1 MTDRSESDRLQQ
13 ESWIQRTVR
22 RPEIGAFVVMLI
34 IIVALAM
41 ASDGKSFNALGL
53 KNNVAIIAQLGI
65 IATGAALLMIAGE
78 FDLSIGPMIAFAG
91 MSIAVMLKWGLP
103 FGLGEATPLLA
114 FLITLVMTLAFG
126 WLIGTIVV
134 KSGLSSFIVTLAFWF
149 FLRGLTE
156 VCFRLINQNT
166 NVSGLPD
173 FKKESWFAEQ
183 MGGEVFSWFFDAWYW
198 IGTKASAGLE
208 FTSDMTK
215 SEKIDF
221 INYLS
226 FLNINR
232 KMEQWVTGFD
242 ARLLWF
248 IIIAGAAWYV
258 LARTQLGSW
267 IYATGDN
274 KESARANGVPVNRV
288 KVGLFMFSAF
298 CATIFATCQ
307 VFDTNS
313 SDAAKGMFKELE
325 AIAIAVVGGILMT
338 GGFGT
343 IIGVVF
349 GAITFGL
356 VANAV
361 FFIPWIDGAWFR
373 VFVGTVLLLAVFANE
388 RIRKRIT
395 GGISVSYTHLTLPT
409 ILRV

>member
-1 MTDRSESDRLQQ
+1 MSERSESDRLQR
-13 ESWIQRTVR
+13 ESWLQRMLR
-22 RPEIGAFVVMLI
+22 RPEIGSFVVMI
-34 IIVALAM
+34 IIILALAF
-41 ASDGKSFNALGL
+41 ASNGKA
-53 KNNVAIIAQLGI
+53 AI
-65 IATGAALLMIAGE
+65 M
-78 FDLSIGPMIAFAG
+78 M
-91 MSIAVMLKWGLP
+91 KWGLP
-103 FGLGEATPLLA
+103 FGLGEATPFLA
-114 FLITLVMTLAFG
+114 FLITLCMTLAFG
-126 WLIGTIVV
+126 WLIGNIVV
-134 KSGLSSFIVTLAFWF
+134 RSGLSSFIVTLAFWF

-183 MGGEVFSWFFDAWYW
+183 MGGEVFGWFFDAWYW
-198 IGTKASAGLE
+198 IGTKVSAGAE
-208 FTSDMTK
+208 FTAEMTK
-215 SEKIDF
+215 SEKLDM

-248 IIIAGAAWYV
+248 IMIAGAAWYV

-288 KVGLFMFSAF
+288 KIGLFMFSAF

-338 GGFGT
+338 GGFGS
-343 IIGVVF
+343 IVGVIF
-349 GAITFGL
+349 GAVTFGL

-373 VFVGTVLLLAVFANE
+373 VFVGTVLLAAVFANE

-395 GGISVSYTHLTLPT
+395 GGI
-409 ILRV
+409 

>member
-1 MTDRSESDRLQQ
+1 MTDRSESDRLQT
-13 ESWIQRTVR
+13 ENWFQRTVR
-22 RPEIGAFVVMLI
+22 RPEIGAFIVMMI
-34 IIVALAM
+34 IIVALAI
-41 ASDGKSFNALGL
+41 ASNGKAFNALGL
-53 KNNVAIIAQLGI
+53 KNNIAIIAQLGI

-91 MSIAVMLKWGLP
+91 MSIAIMMKWGLP
-103 FGLGEATPLLA
+103 FGLGEATPFLA
-114 FLITLVMTLAFG
+114 FLITLIMTLAFG

-134 KSGLSSFIVTLAFWF
+134 RSGLSSFIVTLAFWF

-183 MGGEVFSWFFDAWYW
+183 MGGEVFGWFFDAWYW
-198 IGTKASAGLE
+198 IGTKVSAGLE
-208 FTSDMTK
+208 FTADMTK
-215 SEKIDF
+215 SEKLDL

-343 IIGVVF
+343 IVGVVF
-349 GAITFGL
+349 GAVTFGL

-373 VFVGTVLLLAVFANE
+373 VFVGTVLLAAVFANE

-395 GGISVSYTHLTLPT
+395 GGI
-409 ILRV
+409 

>member
-13 ESWIQRTVR
+13 ENWFQRTVR
-22 RPEIGAFVVMLI
+22 RPEIGAFIVMMI

-41 ASDGKSFNALGL
+41 ASGGKAFNALGL

-91 MSIAVMLKWGLP
+91 MSIAIMLKWGLP
-103 FGLGEATPLLA
+103 FGLGEATPFLA

-183 MGGEVFSWFFDAWYW
+183 MGGEVFGWFFDAWHW
-198 IGTKASAGLE
+198 VGTKFAAGLE
-208 FTSDMTK
+208 FTGDMTK
-215 SEKIDF
+215 SEKIDL

-248 IIIAGAAWYV
+248 IIIAGVAWYV

-307 VFDTNS
+307 VLDTNS

-373 VFVGTVLLLAVFANE
+373 VFVGTVLLAAVFANE

-395 GGISVSYTHLTLPT
+395 GGI
-409 ILRV
+409 

>member
-1 MTDRSESDRLQQ
+1 MSERNESDRLQN
-13 ESWIQRTVR
+13 ESWIQRMMR
-22 RPEIGAFVVMLI
+22 RPEIGSFIVMI
-34 IIVALAM
+34 IIILALGL
-41 ASDGKSFNALGL
+41 ASEGKAFNALGL
-53 KNNVAIIAQLGI
+53 KNNIAIIAQLGI
-65 IATGAALLMIAGE
+65 IAIGAALLMIAGE

-91 MSIAVMLKWGLP
+91 MSMAIMLKWGLP
-103 FGLGEATPLLA
+103 FGLGEATPFTA
-114 FLITLVMTLAFG
+114 FAITMCMTLCFG

-134 KSGLSSFIVTLAFWF
+134 RSGLSSFIVTLAFWF

-183 MGGEVFSWFFDAWYW
+183 MGGEVFGWLYDAWFW
-198 IGTKASAGLE
+198 IGQKVAAGLE
-208 FTSDMTK
+208 FTAGMTK
-215 SEKIDF
+215 DEKIDL

-242 ARLLWF
+242 ARLFWF
-248 IIIAGAAWYV
+248 IIIAGVAWYV
-258 LARTQLGSW
+258 LAKTQIGNW

-298 CATIFATCQ
+298 CATIFAACQ

-338 GGFGT
+338 GGFGS
-343 IIGVVF
+343 IVGVIF
-349 GAITFGL
+349 GAVTFGL

-373 VFVGTVLLLAVFANE
+373 VFVGTVLLAAVFANE

-395 GGISVSYTHLTLPT
+395 GGI
-409 ILRV
+409 

>member
-103 FGLGEATPLLA
+103 FGLGEATPFVA

-395 GGISVSYTHLTLPT
+395 GGI
-409 ILRV
+409 

>member
-388 RIRKRIT
+388 HIRKRIT
-395 GGISVSYTHLTLPT
+395 GGI
-409 ILRV
+409 

>member
-1 MTDRSESDRLQQ
+1 MSERNESDRLQN
-13 ESWIQRTVR
+13 ESWIQRMMR
-22 RPEIGAFVVMLI
+22 RPEIGSFIVMI
-34 IIVALAM
+34 IIILALGL
-41 ASDGKSFNALGL
+41 ASEGKAFNALGL
-53 KNNVAIIAQLGI
+53 KNNIAIIAQLGI
-65 IATGAALLMIAGE
+65 IAVGAALLMIAGE

-91 MSIAVMLKWGLP
+91 MSMAIMLKWGLP
-103 FGLGEATPLLA
+103 FGLGEATPFTA
-114 FLITLVMTLAFG
+114 FAITMCMTLGFG

-134 KSGLSSFIVTLAFWF
+134 RSGLSSFIVTLAFWF

-183 MGGEVFSWFFDAWYW
+183 MGGEVFGWLYDAWFW
-198 IGTKASAGLE
+198 IGQKVAAGLE
-208 FTSDMTK
+208 FTAGMTK
-215 SEKIDF
+215 DQKIDL

-242 ARLLWF
+242 ARLFWF
-248 IIIAGAAWYV
+248 IIIAAVAWYV
-258 LARTQLGSW
+258 LAKTQIGNW

-298 CATIFATCQ
+298 CATIFAACQ

-338 GGFGT
+338 GGFGS
-343 IIGVVF
+343 IVGVIF
-349 GAITFGL
+349 GAVTFGL

-373 VFVGTVLLLAVFANE
+373 VFVGTVLLAAVFANE

-395 GGISVSYTHLTLPT
+395 GGI
-409 ILRV
+409 

>member
-1 MTDRSESDRLQQ
+1 MTDRSESDRLQK
-13 ESWIQRTVR
+13 ENWFQRTVR
-22 RPEIGAFVVMLI
+22 RPEIGAFIVMMI
-34 IIVALAM
+34 IIVALAI
-41 ASDGKSFNALGL
+41 ASNGKAFNALGL
-53 KNNVAIIAQLGI
+53 KNNIAIIAQLGI

-91 MSIAVMLKWGLP
+91 MSIAIMMKWGLP
-103 FGLGEATPLLA
+103 FGLGEATPFLA
-114 FLITLVMTLAFG
+114 FLITLIMTLAFG

-134 KSGLSSFIVTLAFWF
+134 RSGLSSFIVTLAFWF

-183 MGGEVFSWFFDAWYW
+183 MGGEVFGWFFDAWYW
-198 IGTKASAGLE
+198 IGTKVSAGLE
-208 FTSDMTK
+208 FTGDMTK
-215 SEKIDF
+215 SEKLDL

-298 CATIFATCQ
+298 CATIFASCQ

-373 VFVGTVLLLAVFANE
+373 VFVGTVLLAAVFANE

-395 GGISVSYTHLTLPT
+395 GGI
-409 ILRV
+409 

>member
-13 ESWIQRTVR
+13 ENWFQRTVR
-22 RPEIGAFVVMLI
+22 RPEIGAFIVMMI
-34 IIVALAM
+34 IIVALAI
-41 ASDGKSFNALGL
+41 ASNGKAFNALGL
-53 KNNVAIIAQLGI
+53 KNNIAIIAQLGI

-91 MSIAVMLKWGLP
+91 MSIAVMMKWGLP
-103 FGLGEATPLLA
+103 FGLGEATPFLA
-114 FLITLVMTLAFG
+114 FLITLIMTLAFG

-134 KSGLSSFIVTLAFWF
+134 RSGLSSFIVTLAFWF

-183 MGGEVFSWFFDAWYW
+183 MGGEVFGWFFDAWYW
-198 IGTKASAGLE
+198 IGTKLSAGLE
-208 FTSDMTK
+208 FTGDMTK
-215 SEKIDF
+215 SEKLDL
-221 INYLS
+221 INFLS

-343 IIGVVF
+343 IVGVVF
-349 GAITFGL
+349 GAVTFGL

-373 VFVGTVLLLAVFANE
+373 VFVGTVLLAAVFANE

-395 GGISVSYTHLTLPT
+395 GGI
-409 ILRV
+409 

>member
-13 ESWIQRTVR
+13 ENWFQRTVR
-22 RPEIGAFVVMLI
+22 RPEIGAFIVMMI

-41 ASDGKSFNALGL
+41 ASGGKAFNALGL

-91 MSIAVMLKWGLP
+91 MSIAIMLKWGLP
-103 FGLGEATPLLA
+103 FGLGEATPFLA

-183 MGGEVFSWFFDAWYW
+183 MGGEVFGWFFDAWHW
-198 IGTKASAGLE
+198 VGTKFAAGLE

-215 SEKIDF
+215 SEKIDL

-307 VFDTNS
+307 VLDTNS

-343 IIGVVF
+343 IVGVVF

-395 GGISVSYTHLTLPT
+395 GGI
-409 ILRV
+409 

>member
-1 MTDRSESDRLQQ
+1 MSERSESDRLQQ
-13 ESWIQRTVR
+13 ESWFQSMIR
-22 RPEIGAFVVMLI
+22 RPEIGSFIVMMI
-34 IIVALAM
+34 IIVSLGV
-41 ASDGKSFNALGL
+41 ASDGKAFNALGL

-65 IATGAALLMIAGE
+65 IAVGAALLMIAGE

-91 MSIAVMLKWGLP
+91 MSIAIMMKWGLP
-103 FGLGEATPLLA
+103 FGLGEATPFLA
-114 FLITLVMTLAFG
+114 FLITLMMTLAFG

-156 VCFRLINQNT
+156 VCFRLINLNT

-183 MGGEVFSWFFDAWYW
+183 MGGEVFGWLFDAWYW
-198 IGTKASAGLE
+198 IGQKIAAGVE
-208 FTSDMTK
+208 FTGEMTR
-215 SEKIDF
+215 SEKIDL

-248 IIIAGAAWYV
+248 IIIASVAWYV
-258 LARTQLGSW
+258 LAKTQIGSW

-288 KVGLFMFSAF
+288 KIGLFMFSAF

-338 GGFGT
+338 GGFGS
-343 IIGVVF
+343 ILGVVF
-349 GAITFGL
+349 GSVTFGL

-361 FFIPWIDGAWFR
+361 FFIPWIDGYWFR
-373 VFVGTVLLLAVFANE
+373 VFVGTVLLAAVFANE

-395 GGISVSYTHLTLPT
+395 GGI
-409 ILRV
+409 

>member
-13 ESWIQRTVR
+13 ENWFQRTVR
-22 RPEIGAFVVMLI
+22 RPEIGAFIVMMI

-103 FGLGEATPLLA
+103 FGLGEATPFVA

-258 LARTQLGSW
+258 LARTQIGSW

-395 GGISVSYTHLTLPT
+395 GGI
-409 ILRV
+409 

>member
-13 ESWIQRTVR
+13 ESWIQTTVR

-221 INYLS
+221 INFLS

-395 GGISVSYTHLTLPT
+395 GGI
-409 ILRV
+409 

>member
-1 MTDRSESDRLQQ
+1 MSERNESDRLQD
-13 ESWIQRTVR
+13 ESWIQRMMR
-22 RPEIGAFVVMLI
+22 RPEIGSFIVMI
-34 IIVALAM
+34 IIILALGL
-41 ASDGKSFNALGL
+41 ASEGKAFNALGL
-53 KNNVAIIAQLGI
+53 KNNIAIIAQLGI
-65 IATGAALLMIAGE
+65 IAVGAGLLMIAGE

-91 MSIAVMLKWGLP
+91 MSMAIMLKWGLP
-103 FGLGEATPLLA
+103 FGLGEATPFTA
-114 FLITLVMTLAFG
+114 FAITMCMTLGFG

-134 KSGLSSFIVTLAFWF
+134 RSGLSSFIVTLAFWF

-183 MGGEVFSWFFDAWYW
+183 MGGEVFGWLYDAWYW
-198 IGTKASAGLE
+198 IGQKIAAGVE
-208 FTSDMTK
+208 FTAGMTK
-215 SEKIDF
+215 DEKIDL

-248 IIIAGAAWYV
+248 IVIAGVAWYV
-258 LARTQLGSW
+258 LAKTQIGNW

-298 CATIFATCQ
+298 CATIFAACQ

-373 VFVGTVLLLAVFANE
+373 VFVGTVLLAAVFANE

-395 GGISVSYTHLTLPT
+395 GGI
-409 ILRV
+409 

>member
-1 MTDRSESDRLQQ
+1 MSERSESDRLQR
-13 ESWIQRTVR
+13 EGWLQRMLR
-22 RPEIGAFVVMLI
+22 RPEIGSFIVMVLI
-34 IIVALAM
+34 ITALAI
-41 ASDGKSFNALGL
+41 ASEGKAFNALGL
-53 KNNVAIIAQLGI
+53 KNNIAIISQLGI
-65 IATGAALLMIAGE
+65 IAVGAALLMIAGE

-91 MSIAVMLKWGLP
+91 MSIAVMMKWGLP
-103 FGLGEATPLLA
+103 FGLGEATPFLA
-114 FLITLVMTLAFG
+114 FLITLAMTLAFG
-126 WLIGTIVV
+126 WIIGNIVV
-134 KSGLSSFIVTLAFWF
+134 RSGLSSFIVTLAFWF

-183 MGGEVFSWFFDAWYW
+183 MGGEVFGWLFDAWYW
-198 IGTKASAGLE
+198 IGTKVSAGLE
-208 FTSDMTK
+208 FTGDMTK
-215 SEKIDF
+215 SEKLDL

-242 ARLLWF
+242 ARLFWF
-248 IIIAGAAWYV
+248 ILIAGVAWYV

-288 KVGLFMFSAF
+288 KIGLFMFSAF

-338 GGFGT
+338 GGFGS
-343 IIGVVF
+343 IVGVIF
-349 GAITFGL
+349 GAVTFGL

-373 VFVGTVLLLAVFANE
+373 VFVGTVLLAAVFANE

-395 GGISVSYTHLTLPT
+395 GGI
-409 ILRV
+409 

>member
-1 MTDRSESDRLQQ
+1 MTDRSESDRLQT
-13 ESWIQRTVR
+13 ENWFQRTVR
-22 RPEIGAFVVMLI
+22 RPEIGAFIVMMI
-34 IIVALAM
+34 IIVALAI
-41 ASDGKSFNALGL
+41 ASNGKAFNALGL
-53 KNNVAIIAQLGI
+53 KNNIAIIAQLGI

-91 MSIAVMLKWGLP
+91 MSIAIMMKWGLP
-103 FGLGEATPLLA
+103 FGLGEATPFLA
-114 FLITLVMTLAFG
+114 FLITLIMTLAFG

-134 KSGLSSFIVTLAFWF
+134 RSGLSSFIVTLAFWF

-183 MGGEVFSWFFDAWYW
+183 MGGEVFGWFFDAWHW
-198 IGTKASAGLE
+198 IGTKVSAGLE
-208 FTSDMTK
+208 FTGDMTK
-215 SEKIDF
+215 SEKLDL

-343 IIGVVF
+343 IVGVVF

-373 VFVGTVLLLAVFANE
+373 VFVGTVLLAAVFANE

-395 GGISVSYTHLTLPT
+395 GGI
-409 ILRV
+409 

>member
-1 MTDRSESDRLQQ
+1 MSERNESDRLQN
-13 ESWIQRTVR
+13 ESWIQRMMR
-22 RPEIGAFVVMLI
+22 RPEIGSFIVMI
-34 IIVALAM
+34 IIILALGL
-41 ASDGKSFNALGL
+41 ASEGKAFNALGL
-53 KNNVAIIAQLGI
+53 KNNIAIIAQLGI
-65 IATGAALLMIAGE
+65 IAIGAALLMIAGE

-91 MSIAVMLKWGLP
+91 MSMAIMLKWGLP
-103 FGLGEATPLLA
+103 FGLGEATPFTA
-114 FLITLVMTLAFG
+114 FAITMCMTLGFG

-134 KSGLSSFIVTLAFWF
+134 RSGLSSFIVTLAFWF

-183 MGGEVFSWFFDAWYW
+183 MGGEVFGWLYDAWFW
-198 IGTKASAGLE
+198 IGQKVAAGLE
-208 FTSDMTK
+208 FTAGMTK
-215 SEKIDF
+215 DEKIDL

-242 ARLLWF
+242 ARLFWF
-248 IIIAGAAWYV
+248 IIIAGVAWYV
-258 LARTQLGSW
+258 LAKTQIGNW

-298 CATIFATCQ
+298 CATIFAACQ

-338 GGFGT
+338 GGFGS
-343 IIGVVF
+343 IVGVIF
-349 GAITFGL
+349 GAVTFGL

-373 VFVGTVLLLAVFANE
+373 VFVGTVLLAAVFANE

-395 GGISVSYTHLTLPT
+395 GGI
-409 ILRV
+409 

>member
-1 MTDRSESDRLQQ
+1 MSERNESDRLQD
-13 ESWIQRTVR
+13 ESWIQRMMR
-22 RPEIGAFVVMLI
+22 RPEIGSFIVMI
-34 IIVALAM
+34 IIILALGL
-41 ASDGKSFNALGL
+41 ASEGKAFNALGL
-53 KNNVAIIAQLGI
+53 KKNIAIIAQLGI
-65 IATGAALLMIAGE
+65 IAVGAGLLMIAGE

-91 MSIAVMLKWGLP
+91 MSMAIMLKWGLP
-103 FGLGEATPLLA
+103 FGLGEATPFTA
-114 FLITLVMTLAFG
+114 FAITMCMTLGFG

-134 KSGLSSFIVTLAFWF
+134 RSGLSSFLVTLAFWF

-183 MGGEVFSWFFDAWYW
+183 MGGEVFGWLYDAWYW
-198 IGTKASAGLE
+198 IGQKIAAGVE
-208 FTSDMTK
+208 FTAGMTK
-215 SEKIDF
+215 DEKIDL

-248 IIIAGAAWYV
+248 IVIAGVAWYV
-258 LARTQLGSW
+258 LAKTQIGNW

-298 CATIFATCQ
+298 CATIFAACQ

-338 GGFGT
+338 GGFGS
-343 IIGVVF
+343 IVGVVF
-349 GAITFGL
+349 GAVTFGL

-373 VFVGTVLLLAVFANE
+373 VFVGTVLLAAVFANE

-395 GGISVSYTHLTLPT
+395 GGI
-409 ILRV
+409 

>member
-1 MTDRSESDRLQQ
+1 MSERSESDRLQQ
-13 ESWIQRTVR
+13 ESWFQSMIR
-22 RPEIGAFVVMLI
+22 RPEIGSFIVMMI
-34 IIVALAM
+34 IIVSLGV
-41 ASDGKSFNALGL
+41 ASDGKAFNALGL

-65 IATGAALLMIAGE
+65 IAVGAALLMIAGE

-91 MSIAVMLKWGLP
+91 MSIAIMMKWGLP
-103 FGLGEATPLLA
+103 FGLGEATPFLA
-114 FLITLVMTLAFG
+114 FLITLIMTLAFG

-156 VCFRLINQNT
+156 VCFRLINLNT

-183 MGGEVFSWFFDAWYW
+183 MGGEVFGWLFDLWYW
-198 IGTKASAGLE
+198 IGQKIAAGVE
-208 FTSDMTK
+208 FTGEMTR
-215 SEKIDF
+215 SEKIDL

-248 IIIAGAAWYV
+248 IIIATVAWYV
-258 LARTQLGSW
+258 LAKTQLGSW

-288 KVGLFMFSAF
+288 KIGLFMFSAF

-338 GGFGT
+338 GGFGS
-343 IIGVVF
+343 ILGVVF
-349 GAITFGL
+349 GSVTFGL

-361 FFIPWIDGAWFR
+361 FFIPWIDGSWFR
-373 VFVGTVLLLAVFANE
+373 VFVGTVLLAAVFANE

-395 GGISVSYTHLTLPT
+395 GGI
-409 ILRV
+409 

>member
-1 MTDRSESDRLQQ
+1 MTDRSESDRLQT
-13 ESWIQRTVR
+13 ENWFQRTLR
-22 RPEIGAFVVMLI
+22 RPEIGAFIVMMI
-34 IIVALAM
+34 IIVALAI
-41 ASDGKSFNALGL
+41 ASNGKAFNALGL
-53 KNNVAIIAQLGI
+53 KNNIAIIAQLGI

-91 MSIAVMLKWGLP
+91 MSIAIMMKWGLP
-103 FGLGEATPLLA
+103 FGLGEATPFLA
-114 FLITLVMTLAFG
+114 FLITLIMTLAFG

-134 KSGLSSFIVTLAFWF
+134 RSGLSSFIVTLAFWF

-183 MGGEVFSWFFDAWYW
+183 MGGEVFGWFFDAWHW
-198 IGTKASAGLE
+198 IGTKVSAGLE
-208 FTSDMTK
+208 FTGDMTK
-215 SEKIDF
+215 SEKLDL

-343 IIGVVF
+343 IVGVVF

-373 VFVGTVLLLAVFANE
+373 VFVGTVLLAAVFANE

-395 GGISVSYTHLTLPT
+395 GGI
-409 ILRV
+409 

>member
-1 MTDRSESDRLQQ
+1 MSERSESDRLQR
-13 ESWIQRTVR
+13 ESWARRMVR
-22 RPEIGAFVVMLI
+22 RPEIGSFIVMI
-34 IIVALAM
+34 IIILALAV
-41 ASDGKSFNALGL
+41 ASEGKAFNALGL
-53 KNNVAIIAQLGI
+53 KNNIAIISQLGI
-65 IATGAALLMIAGE
+65 IAVGAALLMIAGE

-91 MSIAVMLKWGLP
+91 MSIALMMKWGLP
-103 FGLGEATPLLA
+103 FGMGEATPFLA
-114 FLITLVMTLAFG
+114 FLITLCMTLAFG
-126 WLIGTIVV
+126 WLIGNIVV
-134 KSGLSSFIVTLAFWF
+134 RSGLSSFIVTLAFWF

-173 FKKESWFAEQ
+173 FKQQSWFADL
-183 MGGEVFSWFFDAWYW
+183 MGGEVFGWFFSAWYW
-198 IGTKASAGLE
+198 IGTKISAGVE
-208 FTSDMTK
+208 MTGDMTR
-215 SEKIDF
+215 EQTIAMID
-221 INYLS
+221 YLS

-232 KMEQWVTGFD
+232 KMEMWVTGFD

-248 IIIAGAAWYV
+248 IIIAGAAWFV
-258 LARTQLGSW
+258 LAKTQLGSW

-274 KESARANGVPVNRV
+274 KESARANGVPVDRV
-288 KVGLFMFSAF
+288 KIGLFMFSAF

-338 GGFGT
+338 GGFGS
-343 IIGVVF
+343 IVGVIF
-349 GAITFGL
+349 GAVTFGL

-373 VFVGTVLLLAVFANE
+373 VFVGTVLLAAVFANE

-395 GGISVSYTHLTLPT
+395 GGI
-409 ILRV
+409 

>member
-1 MTDRSESDRLQQ
+1 MSERSESDRLQQ
-13 ESWIQRTVR
+13 ESWFQSMIR
-22 RPEIGAFVVMLI
+22 RPEIGSFIVMMI
-34 IIVALAM
+34 IIVSLGV
-41 ASDGKSFNALGL
+41 ASDGKAFNALGL

-65 IATGAALLMIAGE
+65 IAVGAALLMIAGE

-91 MSIAVMLKWGLP
+91 MSIAIMMKWGLP
-103 FGLGEATPLLA
+103 FGLGEATPFLA
-114 FLITLVMTLAFG
+114 FLITLIMTLAFG

-156 VCFRLINQNT
+156 VCFRLINLNT

-183 MGGEVFSWFFDAWYW
+183 MGGEVFGWLFDVWYW
-198 IGTKASAGLE
+198 IGQKIAAGVE
-208 FTSDMTK
+208 FTGEMTR
-215 SEKIDF
+215 SEKIDL

-248 IIIAGAAWYV
+248 IIIAGVAWYV
-258 LARTQLGSW
+258 LAKTQLGSW

-288 KVGLFMFSAF
+288 KIGLFMFSAF

-338 GGFGT
+338 GGFGS
-343 IIGVVF
+343 ILGVVF
-349 GAITFGL
+349 GSVTFGL

-361 FFIPWIDGAWFR
+361 FFIPWIDGSWFR
-373 VFVGTVLLLAVFANE
+373 VFVGTVLLAAVFANE
-388 RIRKRIT
+388 HIRKRIT
-395 GGISVSYTHLTLPT
+395 GGI
-409 ILRV
+409 

>member
-53 KNNVAIIAQLGI
+53 KNNIAIIAQLGI

-103 FGLGEATPLLA
+103 FGLGEATPFLA

-395 GGISVSYTHLTLPT
+395 GGI
-409 ILRV
+409 

>member
-1 MTDRSESDRLQQ
+1 MSERSESDRLQR
-13 ESWIQRTVR
+13 ETWLQRMMR
-22 RPEIGAFVVMLI
+22 RPEIGSFVVMI
-34 IIVALAM
+34 IIILALAF
-41 ASDGKSFNALGL
+41 ASNGKAFNALGL
-53 KNNVAIIAQLGI
+53 KNNIAIIAQLGI
-65 IATGAALLMIAGE
+65 IAVGAALLMIAGE

-91 MSIAVMLKWGLP
+91 MSIAIMMKWGLP
-103 FGLGEATPLLA
+103 FGLGEATPFIA
-114 FLITLVMTLAFG
+114 FLITLCMTLAFG
-126 WLIGTIVV
+126 WLIGNIVV
-134 KSGLSSFIVTLAFWF
+134 RSGLSSFIVTLAFWF

-183 MGGEVFSWFFDAWYW
+183 MGGEVFGWFFDAWYW
-198 IGTKASAGLE
+198 IGTKISAGAE
-208 FTSDMTK
+208 FTAEMTK
-215 SEKIDF
+215 SEKLDM

-242 ARLLWF
+242 ARLLWL

-288 KVGLFMFSAF
+288 KIGLFMFSAF

-338 GGFGT
+338 GGFGS
-343 IIGVVF
+343 IVGVIF
-349 GAITFGL
+349 GAVTFGL

-373 VFVGTVLLLAVFANE
+373 VFVGTVLLAAVFANE

-395 GGISVSYTHLTLPT
+395 GGI
-409 ILRV
+409 

>member
-22 RPEIGAFVVMLI
+22 RPEIGAFVVMVI
-34 IIVALAM
+34 IIVALAI

-53 KNNVAIIAQLGI
+53 KNNIAIIAQLGI

-307 VFDTNS
+307 VLDTNS

-349 GAITFGL
+349 GAVTFGL

-395 GGISVSYTHLTLPT
+395 GGI
-409 ILRV
+409 

>member
-13 ESWIQRTVR
+13 ENWFQRTVR
-22 RPEIGAFVVMLI
+22 RPEIGAFIVMMI

-103 FGLGEATPLLA
+103 FGLGEATPFVA

-343 IIGVVF
+343 IVGVVF

-395 GGISVSYTHLTLPT
+395 GGI
-409 ILRV
+409 